1 MIAAC
6 TLCSDAWHSLGAG
19 DKISECRLL
28 LLFCVLPFW
37 HRLWSASHSNT
48 GSKSSQT
55 LGGGLGADSPLAA
68 FCWPHQSGPVEHTP
82 WFYTA
87 SLDVTWP
94 PIAALCMAGMSPLW
108 DLIAHPSY
116 VVDTLLFEHHNVSAS
131 ICISQSRAGAAVTIW
146 NHCGVPQ
153 LMKLPR
159 PRKPNEGSL
168 HPLASPQ
175 LVWRCFP
182 SSQAGPPSLARP
194 QPAQKKPESTT

>member
-1 MIAAC
+1 MQLAHCAVMHG
-6 TLCSDAWHSLGAG
+6 TPWEPAT
-19 DKISECRLL
+19 R
-28 LLFCVLPFW
+28 
-37 HRLWSASHSNT
+37 SASADFCCCSASYLSGT
-48 GSKSSQT
+48 ACGPPAIQT
-55 LGGGLGADSPLAA
+55 LEVSPRRHWGGGWGADSPLAA
-68 FCWPHQSGPVEHTP
+68 FCWPHESGPVEHTP